1 MSTEDTTTL
10 GQGLEEAVQASE
22 EPVADEVA
30 IAAGYYAQLAKTIR
44 AYSRNMGG
52 KGLARV
58 ISAYAEFPF
67 AEKYPTFRSQTE
79 QQLFTFLLTIQS
91 TKATISN
98 AIQSEHANIEE
109 AAVNNMV
116 SEIQEKQK
124 GETHGS

>member
-1 MSTEDTTTL
+1 MSTKDTTQKTD
-10 GQGLEEAVQASE
+10 ETA

-67 AEKYPTFRSQTE
+67 AEKYPTFRNQTE

-91 TKATISN
+91 TKATISK
-98 AIQSEHANIEE
+98 AIQSEQANIEDTV
-109 AAVNNMV
+109 VNNMV
-116 SEIQEKQK
+116 NEIQEKQK
-124 GETHGS
+124 GETHGG